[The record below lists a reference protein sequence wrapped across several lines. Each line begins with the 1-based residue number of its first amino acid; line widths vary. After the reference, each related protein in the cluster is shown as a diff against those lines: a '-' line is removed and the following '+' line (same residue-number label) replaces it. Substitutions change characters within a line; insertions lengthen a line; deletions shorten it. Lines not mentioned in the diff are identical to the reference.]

1 MFEVGVVLA
10 YVPGNLGRGLMITV
24 GNDWRGL
31 FMFLFC
37 VNVLLTSV
45 VE

>member
-10 YVPGNLGRGLMITV
+10 DVPASLGRGLMITV